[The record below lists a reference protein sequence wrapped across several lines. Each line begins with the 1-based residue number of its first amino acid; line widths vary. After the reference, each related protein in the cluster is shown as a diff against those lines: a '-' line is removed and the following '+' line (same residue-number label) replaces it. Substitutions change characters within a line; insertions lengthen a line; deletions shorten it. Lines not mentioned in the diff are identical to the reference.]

1 MNKQF
6 FLLLSVIALVP
17 GCWNRQKKAD
27 KRPVNTNEIMTDVD
41 IPVSGA
47 HVKTFFDEDID
58 DLALEESVS
67 MTAPVGE
74 DDQYAWVEKSA
85 QVNKDGFRT
94 VYFDFDKYTIRSSEK
109 DSVAQ
114 DVARMQNVLA
124 KEEKAGRQVKFVIN
138 GHACDSAGNRQYN
151 HILSENRAKT
161 LKDCAIAA
169 GIPADRITIVGRG
182 SDFPAILDGKPC
194 SGNREQQAPN
204 RRDEVQVIT
213 MA

>member
-6 FLLLSVIALVP
+6 FLLLSVIVLVP
-17 GCWNRQKKAD
+17 GCFNRQKKAD
-27 KRPVNTNEIMTDVD
+27 KRPVDAQEIMTDVD
-41 IPVSGA
+41 IPVSQA
-47 HVKTFFDEDID
+47 NVKTFFDEDID
-58 DLALEESVS
+58 DMALEDSIAAAS
-67 MTAPVGE
+67 T
-74 DDQYAWVEKSA
+74 DDGQYAWIEKSA
-85 QVNKDGFRT
+85 QINKDGFRT
-94 VYFDFDKYTIRSSEK
+94 VYFDFDKYNIRSTEK

-114 DVARMQNVLA
+114 DVARMQNMLA
-124 KEEKAGRQVKFVIN
+124 KEGQTGKRVKFVIN

-161 LKDCAIAA
+161 LKDCAVAA

-182 SDFPAILDGKPC
+182 TDFPAIINGKPC

-204 RRDEVQVIT
+204 RRDEIQVIT

>member
-17 GCWNRQKKAD
+17 GCFNRQKKAD
-27 KRPVNTNEIMTDVD
+27 KRPVDAQEIMTDVD
-41 IPVSGA
+41 IPVSQA
-47 HVKTFFDEDID
+47 NVKTFFDEDID
-58 DLALEESVS
+58 DMALEDSVAAAS
-67 MTAPVGE
+67 D
-74 DDQYAWVEKSA
+74 DDQYAWIEKSA
-85 QVNKDGFRT
+85 QINKDGFRT
-94 VYFDFDKYTIRSSEK
+94 VYFDFDKYNIRSTEK

-114 DVARMQNVLA
+114 DVARMQNMLA
-124 KEEKAGRQVKFVIN
+124 KEGQTGKRVKFVIN

-161 LKDCAIAA
+161 LKDCAVAA

-182 SDFPAILDGKPC
+182 TDFPAIINGKPC

-204 RRDEVQVIT
+204 RRDEIQVIA

>member
-17 GCWNRQKKAD
+17 GCFNRQKKAD
-27 KRPVNTNEIMTDVD
+27 KRPVDAQEIMTDVD
-41 IPVSGA
+41 IPVSQA
-47 HVKTFFDEDID
+47 NVKTFFDEDID
-58 DLALEESVS
+58 DMALEDSVAAGS
-67 MTAPVGE
+67 T
-74 DDQYAWVEKSA
+74 DDAQYAWIEKSA
-85 QVNKDGFRT
+85 QINKDGFRT
-94 VYFDFDKYTIRSSEK
+94 VYFDFDKYSIRSSEK

-114 DVARMQNVLA
+114 DVARMQSMLA
-124 KEEKAGRQVKFVIN
+124 KEGQTGKRVKFVIN

-161 LKDCAIAA
+161 LKDCAVAA

-182 SDFPAILDGKPC
+182 SDFPAIVNGKPC

-204 RRDEVQVIT
+204 RRDEIQVIA

>member
-17 GCWNRQKKAD
+17 GCFNRQKKAD
-27 KRPVNTNEIMTDVD
+27 KRPVDAQEIMTDVD
-41 IPVSGA
+41 IPVSQA
-47 HVKTFFDEDID
+47 NVKTFFDEDID
-58 DLALEESVS
+58 DLALEDSVAAAS
-67 MTAPVGE
+67 T
-74 DDQYAWVEKSA
+74 DDAQYAWIEKSA
-85 QVNKDGFRT
+85 QINKDGFRT
-94 VYFDFDKYTIRSSEK
+94 VYFDFDKYSIRSTEK

-114 DVARMQNVLA
+114 DVARMQNMLA
-124 KEEKAGRQVKFVIN
+124 KEGQTGKRVKFVIN

-161 LKDCAIAA
+161 LKDCAVAA

-182 SDFPAILDGKPC
+182 SDFPAIVNGKPC

-204 RRDEVQVIT
+204 RRDEIQVIA

>member
-17 GCWNRQKKAD
+17 GCWRQRKAD
-27 KRPVNTNEIMTDVD
+27 KRPVDAQEVMTDVD
-41 IPVSGA
+41 IPVSQTN
-47 HVKTFFDEDID
+47 VKTFFDEDID
-58 DLALEESVS
+58 DMDLEDSVAVA
-67 MTAPVGE
+67 TPTE
-74 DDQYAWVEKSA
+74 DGQYAWIEKSA
-85 QVNKDGFRT
+85 QINKDGFRT
-94 VYFDFDKYTIRSSEK
+94 VYFDFDKYGIRSSEK

-114 DVARMQNVLA
+114 DVARMQTMLA
-124 KEEKAGRQVKFVIN
+124 KEEQTGKRVKFVIN

-161 LKDCAIAA
+161 LKDCAVAA

-182 SDFPAILDGKPC
+182 SDFPAIINGKPC
-194 SGNREQQAPN
+194 NGNKEQQAPN
-204 RRDEVQVIT
+204 RRDEIQVIT